1 MSSWPGI
8 VARVSSEPLLT
19 RVRADVAAG
28 HLTIARQRLTDAVRA
43 DPTRLDLREEL
54 AQLWRQEGFP
64 GQAGRWSYLGDAN
77 AAEVAAFERDYPN
90 LEKRMWALRWRG
102 PEDACGPDVA
112 SRLLALRT
120 EAETTLGRSVA
131 WQRSRVIHQA
141 TPPTPVWRRSL
152 VALVFAL
159 FLIWWLWTLGTWIMG
174 AVEWFQTRFG
184 TAR

>member
-1 MSSWPGI
+1 MSSRPGI
-8 VARVSSEPLLT
+8 VARVSSEQLLT

-43 DPTRLDLREEL
+43 DTTRLDLREEL

-64 GQAGRWSYLGDAN
+64 GQAGRWSYLGDAD

-112 SRLLALRT
+112 SRLVALRT
-120 EAETTLGRSVA
+120 EAEATLGRSVS
-131 WQRSRVIHQA
+131 WERRRVVHEEA
-141 TPPTPVWRRSL
+141 PPTPLWRRAL
-152 VALVFAL
+152 LALVFTL
-159 FLIWWLWTLGTWIMG
+159 FLIWWLWTLGTLVMG
-174 AVEWFQTRFG
+174 AAAWLQTRFA
-184 TAR
+184 AR